1 MSIIH
6 LVRDFEDVLINYGK
20 ENGLI
25 FSEDDR
31 SQAVIRIL
39 NFYRKIGIG
48 NKKVISY
55 AKNIKI
61 PTKYK
66 KRIENI
72 LQYLSKGGD
81 ITPYLSTQCIN
92 LDIEQDLMFNDW
104 NILHIHLG
112 KKHHKH
118 NPRFIERTGELLFLL
133 NTDSEIR
140 VLGLYHHKP
149 PSWSRQEL
157 IQKVY
162 DNWPEMICPF
172 EEIQLA
178 EKYNDQQ
185 RGQFRKAHM
194 TVIDEVYDKRSNKT
208 FAVMMKN
215 MGIASSG
222 DAVID
227 VRIYDDI
234 CNLLYHLESNI
245 QRINPLS
252 TAKLYEYN
260 GIWSI
265 VDCNLQKIYWIGKL
279 INFNC
284 KDGK

>member
-6 LVRDFEDVLINYGK
+6 LVRDFEDAVMNYGK

-25 FSEDDR
+25 FSENDR

-39 NFYRKIGIG
+39 NFNRKIGSR
-48 NKKVISY
+48 NKKTIYY
-55 AKNIKI
+55 AKDIKI

-66 KRIENI
+66 KRVENI
-72 LQYLSKGGD
+72 LQYLSEGGD
-81 ITPYLSTQCIN
+81 ITPYLSTKCIN

-112 KKHHKH
+112 KKPHKH

-149 PSWSRQEL
+149 QSWSRQEL
-157 IQKVY
+157 IQKFY

-172 EEIQLA
+172 QEMQLA

-185 RGQFRKAHM
+185 RGQFRKTHM
-194 TVIDEVYDKRSNKT
+194 TVIDEVYDKSSNKT

-227 VRIYDDI
+227 IRTYDDI
-234 CNLLYHLESNI
+234 CNLLYHLESSI
-245 QRINPLS
+245 QRKNPLS
-252 TAKLYEYN
+252 AAKLYEDN
-260 GIWSI
+260 GIWFI
-265 VDCNLQKIYWIGKL
+265 VDCNLQKTYWIGEL
-279 INFNC
+279 ISFNC
-284 KDGK
+284 KKGE

>member
-6 LVRDFEDVLINYGK
+6 LVRDFEEIVISYGK
-20 ENGLI
+20 ETGLI
-25 FSEDDR
+25 FSENDK

-39 NFYRKIGIG
+39 NFNRKIGSS
-48 NKKVISY
+48 NKKTIYY

-61 PTKYK
+61 PTEYK
-66 KRIENI
+66 KRVENI
-72 LQYLSKGGD
+72 LKYLSEGGD

-92 LDIEQDLMFNDW
+92 LDVEQDLMFNDW
-104 NILHIHLG
+104 NILHTHLG
-112 KKHHKH
+112 KKPHKH
-118 NPRFIERTGELLFLL
+118 KPLFIERTGELLFLL

-140 VLGLYHHKP
+140 VLGLYHHKSR
-149 PSWSRQEL
+149 SWSRQEL

-172 EEIQLA
+172 EEMQLA
-178 EKYNDQQ
+178 EKYSDQQ
-185 RGQFRKAHM
+185 RGRFREAHM

-227 VRIYDDI
+227 VRTYDDI
-234 CNLLYHLESNI
+234 CNLLYDMELKI
-245 QRINPLS
+245 QRKNPLS
-252 TAKLYEYN
+252 AAKLYECN

-265 VDCNLQKIYWIGKL
+265 VDYNLQTIYWIGKL
-279 INFNC
+279 INFNR
-284 KDGK
+284 KKGK

>member
-1 MSIIH
+1 M
-6 LVRDFEDVLINYGK
+6 NYGK

-25 FSEDDR
+25 FSENDR

-39 NFYRKIGIG
+39 NFNRKIGSR
-48 NKKVISY
+48 NKKTIYY
-55 AKNIKI
+55 AKDIKI

-66 KRIENI
+66 KRVENI
-72 LQYLSKGGD
+72 LQYLSEGGD
-81 ITPYLSTQCIN
+81 ITPYLSTKCIN

-112 KKHHKH
+112 KKPHKH

-140 VLGLYHHKP
+140 VLGLYHHKSQ
-149 PSWSRQEL
+149 SWSRQEL

-172 EEIQLA
+172 QEMQLA

-194 TVIDEVYDKRSNKT
+194 TVIDEVYEKSSNKT

-227 VRIYDDI
+227 IRTYDDI
-234 CNLLYHLESNI
+234 CNLLYHLESSI
-245 QRINPLS
+245 QRKNPLS
-252 TAKLYEYN
+252 AAKLYEDN
-260 GIWSI
+260 GIWFI
-265 VDCNLQKIYWIGKL
+265 VDCNLQKTYWIGEL
-279 INFNC
+279 ISFNC
-284 KDGK
+284 KKGE